1 MTLSATTL
9 AGYYCRLH
17 AKLNSPGA
25 LFDGSW
31 AEAPISQVDQL
42 QWGLK
47 ALELSESETTGLA
60 FDRTTD
66 RFLLLTPG
74 ELERIACALG
84 ALKNQQS
91 LKFCIDGGR
100 LRQLQSMIGPL
111 GYAEIMRPIDRPP
124 PQNFVAEWSVES
136 LCIDGF
142 KQLMSNA
149 MDMHPITRRFLKVAL
164 PSNVSGSP
172 SQGQILDGELP
183 LASLRTWF
191 PELRWL
197 FG

>member
-25 LFDGSW
+25 LFDASW

-42 QWGLK
+42 RWGSK
-47 ALELSESETTGLA
+47 ALQLSESESSNLS
-60 FDRTTD
+60 FDRFID
-66 RFLLLTPG
+66 RLLLLTPV

-84 ALKNQQS
+84 AFQNQQS
-91 LKFCIDGGR
+91 LRFCIDGPR
-100 LRQLQSMIGPL
+100 LRDLQSMIGRL
-111 GYAEIMRPIDRPP
+111 GYAEIMRPVDRPL
-124 PQNFVAEWSVES
+124 PQKFLAEWSVES

-149 MDMHPITRRFLKVAL
+149 IDMHPITHRFLQVAL
-164 PSNVSGSP
+164 PRNVSGSP
-172 SQGQILDGELP
+172 EPGLIFDRELP
-183 LASLRTWF
+183 FTSLRTWF
-191 PELRWL
+191 PEFRWL